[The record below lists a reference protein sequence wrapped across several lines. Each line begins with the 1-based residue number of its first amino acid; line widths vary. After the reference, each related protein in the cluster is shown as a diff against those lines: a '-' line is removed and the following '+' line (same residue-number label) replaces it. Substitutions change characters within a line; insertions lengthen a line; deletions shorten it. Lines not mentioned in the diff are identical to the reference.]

1 MNTQVAFVALY
12 TYYNV
17 PLRTLHPLIDKI
29 EGVDA
34 HTIFYKNYSANKFS
48 LPSSTEEELFVDKIK
63 DLNPSLVGI
72 SLLSPYVEIA

>member
-1 MNTQVAFVALY
+1 MNTQIAFVALY

-34 HTIFYKNYSANKFS
+34 HTIFYKNYAANKFN
-48 LPSSTEEELFVDKIK
+48 LPTEEEEEIFVDVIK
-63 DLNPSLVGI
+63 K
-72 SLLSPYVEIA
+72 